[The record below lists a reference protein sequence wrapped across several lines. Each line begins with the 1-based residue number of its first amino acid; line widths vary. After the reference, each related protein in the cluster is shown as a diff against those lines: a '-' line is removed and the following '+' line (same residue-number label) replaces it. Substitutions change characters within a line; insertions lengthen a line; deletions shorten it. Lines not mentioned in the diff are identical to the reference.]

1 MLDWLLSRMAGCTFK
16 QLTLEDGRGRV
27 VVLVHRRSCRKKRM
41 AGSSKGSCL
50 IIVSSHSDGVLAQ
63 SFIHSFTL
71 THSAFNVQL
80 AAPVAKAIDFI
91 KQDDNSRKW
100 LNEFRTKPFATPV
113 RLETI
118 EASRYSALLFPD
130 APGALH
136 DLSSNSELAN
146 IIQHFIHEQKPI
158 CAIGSGVAAL
168 CCVKDKYKWGFSN
181 YSMTGPSVYELAQS
195 SGFGEIPIILEDFI
209 KDNDATFSG
218 KFWCFFLYFI

>member
-1 MLDWLLSRMAGCTFK
+1 
-16 QLTLEDGRGRV
+16 
-27 VVLVHRRSCRKKRM
+27 M

-209 KDNDATFSG
+209 KDNDATFSATLPNCVHIVVDRHLITAQNDVSTLTAVQNLILLVNARQG
-218 KFWCFFLYFI
+218 KNLSH

>member
-1 MLDWLLSRMAGCTFK
+1 MAG
-16 QLTLEDGRGRV
+16 
-27 VVLVHRRSCRKKRM
+27 
-41 AGSSKGSCL
+41 SKGSCL
-50 IIVSSHSDGVLAQ
+50 IIVSSHSDGVLSQ

-80 AAPVAKAIDFI
+80 AAPVAKAIDFV

-130 APGALH
+130 SPGALH

-158 CAIGSGVAAL
+158 CAIGSGVGAL
-168 CCVKDKYKWGFSN
+168 CSVKDQHKWGFSN
-181 YSMTGPSVYELAQS
+181 YSMTGPSVYELAQT
-195 SGFGEIPIILEDFI
+195 SGFGDIPIILEDFI
-209 KDNDATFSG
+209 KDNDATFSATLPNSVHIVVDRHLITGQNEASTLTAVQNLILLVNARQG
-218 KFWCFFLYFI
+218 KNLN